1 LQDKLF
7 EKCRFCAGAAVVLG
21 YDIGKDFPVCVISQ
35 AAQVILSALAPT
47 ICRPL
52 VPMIPPP
59 VTNTYFDHLRA
70 TAIIT
75 VLKQQ
80 IKVPVA
86 KP

>member
-1 LQDKLF
+1 LHDKLF

-21 YDIGKDFPVCVISQ
+21 YDIGKGFPVCVVSQ

-52 VPMIPPP
+52 VPTIPPP
-59 VTNTYFDHLRA
+59 VTNTCPDHLR
-70 TAIIT
+70 TTTIIT
-75 VLKQQ
+75 VLKQE